1 MRRIRR
7 AEALRDHQ
15 DRVKMGLLPPDPP
28 KVKLTNMMRVLTQE
42 AVADPTK
49 IEARVRREMNARQA
63 GHDKM
68 NAERKLTHEQ
78 RRQKH
83 ENKAREDEAKGLH
96 AAAFRVKHLT
106 NPLHNSKVRLNAEQ
120 LYLTGACVYSP
131 RFALVLVE
139 GSAKAVK
146 KYKKLM
152 LQRIDWTEES
162 ISYTTQGDDEEDDAA
177 GGSGSQQQ
185 QPKEPV
191 NMAENECV
199 LVWEGEHRDRLF
211 SSFRRKQ
218 CPTDH
223 MAREFLGPKAEGYYD
238 FARKSAGMEVGL

>member
-1 MRRIRR
+1 
-7 AEALRDHQ
+7 
-15 DRVKMGLLPPDPP
+15 
-28 KVKLTNMMRVLTQE
+28 MRVLTQE

-63 GHDKM
+63 AHDKM

-78 RRQKH
+78 RREKT

-96 AAAFRVKHLT
+96 AAAFRVKYLS
-106 NPLHNSKVRLNAEQ
+106 NPLHNSKVRMNAEQ
-120 LYLTGACVYSP
+120 LYLTGVCLYTP

-139 GSAKAVK
+139 GSAKAIK
-146 KYKKLM
+146 KYKRLM
-152 LQRIDWTEES
+152 LHRIDWTEDS
-162 ISYTTQGDDEEDDAA
+162 ISYTQADDEQEE
-177 GGSGSQQQ
+177 GEP
-185 QPKEPV
+185 PKEPV

-211 SSFRRKQ
+211 KSFKRKQ

-238 FARKSAGMEVGL
+238 FARKSAGMEVGM